1 MSAKPKQPS
10 IAELTQRMIEKRVAS
25 VDQVSE
31 SLVEL
36 HDGQSAFRTD
46 PRTAWADA
54 TFALTYFGG
63 QAPKQMPAEWAFQ
76 TNLAAASPAIPM
88 AIGTFPQGLRD
99 VAPLLNQTDYKELLP
114 QQGAVLSSLVRP
126 VGQVNSDCSQNERA
140 AELWQSG
147 KTKEALDVWNTMTAS
162 PVASFNLGMAKL
174 FLGQPADAMDHLK
187 NASEQLPENSG
198 WKHLAKLYL
207 ALAQMK
213 R

>member
-1 MSAKPKQPS
+1 MSRKLNQPS
-10 IAELTQRMIEKRVAS
+10 LAELTQRMIAKRVVS
-25 VDQVSE
+25 EQVAE

-46 PRTAWADA
+46 PKTAWADA

-63 QAPKQMPAEWAFQ
+63 QAPNQMPAEWAFQ
-76 TNLAAASPAIPM
+76 TNLAAASPAIPL

-99 VAPLLNQTDYKELLP
+99 VAPLLNQSDYKELLP

-126 VGQVNSDCSQNERA
+126 VGNVNPDCSQNEKA
-140 AELWQSG
+140 AQLWQAGRTQEAVELWNS
-147 KTKEALDVWNTMTAS
+147 MPAS
-162 PVASFNLGMAKL
+162 PVTAFNLGMAKL
-174 FLGQPADAMDHLK
+174 FLGQAQDAMPHLQ
-187 NASEQLPENSG
+187 AAGEQLPENSG